1 MTRYE
6 DGSYNRASGTRD
18 AFAGLSAQLVS
29 EGHPEIVVIS
39 GDREPEDQ
47 LKIWYERMT
56 LTPGSRKVYG
66 TERWQGKTW
75 YRIHPIKVGVPETS
89 NHEKRRAND
98 LAWPYNSNTAAHRR
112 AQVLAKRHNITCEG
126 MGFREWWHWTFW
138 GALGVIGAA
147 PAGGGGSAPIE
158 LPNLSEED
166 DMATLVTGGGQNLI
180 VGGKLIPL
188 AGAAEVQAVKGA
200 QVLEVAPSTHYNI
213 IQAFARDA
221 ANAALP
227 VLVYVRDG
235 NGTVYMLTDGKLEA
249 LVDPTTLSALHAQGA
264 ASVTLSQAEVNNL
277 LKA

>member
-1 MTRYE
+1 MSIRYAG
-6 DGSYNRASGTRD
+6 DAYNLAAGTRS
-18 AFAGLSAQLVS
+18 AFAGLSADLEA
-29 EGHPEIVVIS
+29 EGHPAIVVTD
-39 GDREPEDQ
+39 GDREKADQ
-47 LKIWYERMT
+47 LRIWYERMT
-56 LTPGSRKVYG
+56 LSPGSRKVYG
-66 TERWQGKTW
+66 TARWNGQKW
-75 YRIHPIKVGVPETS
+75 YRIHPDPVGVPETS

-98 LAWPYNSNTAAHRR
+98 LAWPYNSDTAAHRR

-126 MGFREWWHWTFW
+126 MAFREWWHWTFW
-138 GALGVIGAA
+138 GALGAIGAA
-147 PAGGGGSAPIE
+147 PAGGGGSAPIT
-158 LPNLSEED
+158 PNLSEED

-221 ANAALP
+221 ANSALP

-264 ASVTLSQAEVNNL
+264 ASVTLSQAEVSNL

>member
-1 MTRYE
+1 MTRYV

-18 AFAGLSAQLVS
+18 AFGGLSAQLVR
-29 EGHPEIVVIS
+29 EGYPEMTVIS
-39 GDREPEDQ
+39 GDREPADQ

-56 LTPGSRKVYG
+56 LTPGNRKVYG

-98 LAWPYNSNTAAHRR
+98 LAYPYNSDTPAHRR
-112 AQVLAKRHNITCEG
+112 AQKLAPNYGITCEG
-126 MGFREWWHWTFW
+126 MGFREWWHWTHW
-138 GALGVIGAA
+138 GPLGTIGAPA
-147 PAGGGGSAPIE
+147 SAGGASSATPE
-158 LPNLSEED
+158 PVWKDD

-213 IQAFARDA
+213 IQAFARDSV
-221 ANAALP
+221 NAALP
-227 VLVYVRDG
+227 VLVYSRDG
-235 NGTVYMLTDGKLEA
+235 NGTVWMLTDGKLEA
-249 LVDPTTLSALHAQGA
+249 LVDPTTLATLHAQGA
-264 ASVTLSQAEVNNL
+264 ASVTLSQAEVDNL
-277 LKA
+277 LKG